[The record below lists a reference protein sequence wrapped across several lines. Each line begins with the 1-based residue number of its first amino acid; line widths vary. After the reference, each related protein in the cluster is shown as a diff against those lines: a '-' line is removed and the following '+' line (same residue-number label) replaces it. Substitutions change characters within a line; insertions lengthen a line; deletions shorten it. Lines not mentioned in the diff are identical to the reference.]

1 MTNKE
6 TIQPVHN
13 ESVVQ
18 GIASEFWEK
27 DISGENSLHTCPNGC
42 TICSLCK
49 VGATGELEDKLIYKK
64 YTNERLDNEMH
75 INNIKLINI
84 YARTIEQF
92 RLETDVLGSEV
103 EVMLSLWNE
112 FIRVMS
118 WKLNQSFIDKFI
130 EKWWIPPKLRLDN
143 VIDS

>member
-6 TIQPVHN
+6 NNQPVHN

-27 DISGENSLHTCPNGC
+27 DISGKNSLHTCPNGC

-49 VGATGELEDKLIYKK
+49 VGATGE
-64 YTNERLDNEMH
+64 
-75 INNIKLINI
+75 
-84 YARTIEQF
+84 
-92 RLETDVLGSEV
+92 LETDVLGSEV

>member
-75 INNIKLINI
+75 LNNIKLINI
-84 YARTIEQF
+84 CVRTIEQF
-92 RLETDVLGSEV
+92 RIIN
-103 EVMLSLWNE
+103 SLYPN
-112 FIRVMS
+112 
-118 WKLNQSFIDKFI
+118 KY
-130 EKWWIPPKLRLDN
+130 N
-143 VIDS
+143 VI

>member
-1 MTNKE
+1 MTDTTHKLEN
-6 TIQPVHN
+6 T
-13 ESVVQ
+13 
-18 GIASEFWEK
+18 SEFQTWQSLDGEKNVYKEWE
-27 DISGENSLHTCPNGC
+27 
-42 TICSLCK
+42 ICSLCK
-49 VGATGELEDKLIYKK
+49 VGATGE
-64 YTNERLDNEMH
+64 
-75 INNIKLINI
+75 
-84 YARTIEQF
+84 
-92 RLETDVLGSEV
+92 LETDVLGSEV